1 MKIRSAATA
10 CLVTLGVLVT
20 GLVAQEEKPAP
31 EMLTIGSVAPV
42 LDVEHWVQ
50 DGNGKFAAV
59 TKFEDGKVYL
69 VEFWATWCGP
79 CIRSMP
85 HIVEMQE
92 NFGDRGFQVVSISD
106 EDLETVEGFLE
117 REVPGK
123 DDMTYKEL
131 TSAYCLTTDPDGSAE
146 KDYMRAA
153 GQNGIPTAFL
163 VGKTG
168 NIEWIGHPMDNLD
181 KVIEQVLDGDWDRKA
196 FAATFQAKQEM
207 QVMQAKLGRLLQ
219 QDKTEE
225 ALNLLDET
233 IDNMAKK
240 NSDDSIMEPMR
251 RMRSQLLIM
260 TGSKGAAEA
269 MTKMTA
275 EMDNPQVLNQMAWTV
290 VQLKD
295 SGKDVSPALIA
306 AAYAAAQKGI
316 KLAPDGA
323 PLIDTAAHLVYL
335 QGNLDEAIKL
345 AELAVL
351 KGGDDYPEI
360 GEFLKKLKKEKAG
373 DKDD

>member
-1 MKIRSAATA
+1 MNIRSAATA
-10 CLVTLGVLVT
+10 CLVTLGVLAT

-123 DDMTYKEL
+123 DGMTYKEL

-168 NIEWIGHPMDNLD
+168 KIEWIGHPMDNLD
-181 KVIEQVLDGDWDRKA
+181 KVIEQVLDGDWDRKV

-240 NSDDSIMEPMR
+240 NSDDSIIEPMR

-335 QGNLDEAIKL
+335 QGNLDEAINL

-360 GEFLKKLKKEKAG
+360 GEFLKKLKQEKAG
-373 DKDD
+373 DKDN

>member
-1 MKIRSAATA
+1 MNIRFAATA
-10 CLVTLGVLVT
+10 CLVTLGVLAT

-123 DDMTYKEL
+123 DGMTYKEL

-168 NIEWIGHPMDNLD
+168 KIEWIGHPMDNLD

-233 IDNMAKK
+233 IDNMAQK

-260 TGSKGAAEA
+260 TGAKGAAEA

-360 GEFLKKLKKEKAG
+360 GEFLEKLKKEKAG

>member
-1 MKIRSAATA
+1 M
-10 CLVTLGVLVT
+10 
-20 GLVAQEEKPAP
+20 
-31 EMLTIGSVAPV
+31 
-42 LDVEHWVQ
+42 
-50 DGNGKFAAV
+50 
-59 TKFEDGKVYL
+59 
-69 VEFWATWCGP
+69 
-79 CIRSMP
+79 
-85 HIVEMQE
+85 
-92 NFGDRGFQVVSISD
+92 
-106 EDLETVEGFLE
+106 
-117 REVPGK
+117 
-123 DDMTYKEL
+123 
-131 TSAYCLTTDPDGSAE
+131 
-146 KDYMRAA
+146 
-153 GQNGIPTAFL
+153 
-163 VGKTG
+163 
-168 NIEWIGHPMDNLD
+168 
-181 KVIEQVLDGDWDRKA
+181 
-196 FAATFQAKQEM
+196 
-207 QVMQAKLGRLLQ
+207 MQAKLGRLLQ